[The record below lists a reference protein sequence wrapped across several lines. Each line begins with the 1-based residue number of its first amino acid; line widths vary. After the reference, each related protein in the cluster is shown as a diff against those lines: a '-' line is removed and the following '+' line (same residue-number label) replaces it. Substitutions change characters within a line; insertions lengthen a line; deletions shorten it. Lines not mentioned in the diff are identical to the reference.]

1 MNTKRMVATL
11 ASLAIA
17 AVGPSLALAQAYP
30 TKPVRLVVPFP
41 PGGSTD
47 IVARIVAQKLGER
60 LGQQV
65 VVENRGGAGGTIG
78 TEAVAKSAAD
88 GHTLVLATT
97 STHVVAPSVY
107 AKIGYDPVKDFAPI
121 SLLAVTP
128 YLLVVNPDVK
138 VTSLQEFVG
147 YAKARPGKLN
157 YASAGTGSTTHLAM
171 EMLKSA
177 AGLYIVHIP
186 YNGNGPAGTAVIAG
200 QVEVLFGSLPA
211 VLPHAKSG
219 RVRPLAVGTPKRSPS
234 LPEVPTVAE
243 SGFAGFDASLW
254 LAIMAPA
261 GTPPAVI
268 DRLHKEILAAIAAP
282 DAADALNK
290 AGAEPITST
299 PAELAGM
306 VKDGVE
312 VRESRQAGGR
322 EGRMIAA
329 RWLVSLAA
337 VAPMLA
343 AARATRPARRS
354 SRSHR
359 GRLPHGAAEDRR
371 GQHFA
376 VEARVCAKGASPAPT
391 ALRVDADMPAHRHGM
406 NYLAKVSPKGE
417 VS

>member
-1 MNTKRMVATL
+1 MNIGRIVAL
-11 ASLAIA
+11 AVFAAAPQLAA
-17 AVGPSLALAQAYP
+17 AQAYP
-30 TKPVRLVVPFP
+30 SKPVRLVVPFP

-78 TEAVAKSAAD
+78 TETVAKSAPD
-88 GHTLVLATT
+88 GHTLVLGTT

-107 AKIGYDPVKDFAPI
+107 QKIGYDPIKDFAPI

-128 YLLVVNPDVK
+128 YLLVVNPDLK
-138 VTSLQEFVG
+138 VSSLKEFVG
-147 YAKARPGKLN
+147 YVKARPGKLN

-171 EMLKSA
+171 EMLKTE

-219 RVRPLAVGTPKRSPS
+219 RVRPIAVGTPKRSPS
-234 LPEVPTVAE
+234 LPDVPTVAE
-243 SGFAGFDASLW
+243 SGFPGFDASLW

-268 DRLHKEILAAIAAP
+268 DRLHKETLAAIAAP

-306 VKDGVE
+306 VKDGVAKYAK
-312 VRESRQAGGR
+312 VIKQAG
-322 EGRMIAA
+322 
-329 RWLVSLAA
+329 
-337 VAPMLA
+337 
-343 AARATRPARRS
+343 
-354 SRSHR
+354 
-359 GRLPHGAAEDRR
+359 
-371 GQHFA
+371 
-376 VEARVCAKGASPAPT
+376 VEPQ
-391 ALRVDADMPAHRHGM
+391 
-406 NYLAKVSPKGE
+406 
-417 VS
+417 